1 MYASRL
7 YDKLQDALKE
17 LSSQLGREMEVL

>member
-7 YDKLQDALKE
+7 YDKLQDAWKE